1 MKAGFFVLL
10 YEVLLIDHDQS
21 PNAMRNMDWPSQ
33 GFILTLQMDLNIERV
48 ASLDLETFSLVI
60 INMRKNATISLEL
73 CEVIRR
79 KSRIPIVLIG
89 GDKDFHTVRQA
100 MTYRVSDYLPA
111 PYTALDLRATLRNL
125 RAELVASP
133 IATAI
138 PLHSSV
144 MNLRNKRF
152 SDSSVIDMVKNYIQ
166 KHLHENITLKEI
178 ARIMHFNSAYLGQKF
193 KQHTHMTFNEY
204 LLQQRMETAKR
215 LLIETDLR
223 IYQIANE
230 VGYSETDWFYKKFKA
245 YTGKSAKEYRK
256 KNTKCDSA

>member
-1 MKAGFFVLL
+1 
-10 YEVLLIDHDQS
+10 
-21 PNAMRNMDWPSQ
+21 MDWPSQ
-33 GFILTLQMDLNIERV
+33 GFSLTLQMDPTIERV

-60 INMRKNATISLEL
+60 INMRNSAAICLEL
-73 CEVIRR
+73 CGMIRG

-111 PYTALDLRATLRNL
+111 PCTAEDLCATLRTL

-133 IATAI
+133 FAAPI
-138 PLHSSV
+138 PLHSSM

-152 SDSSVIDMVKNYIQ
+152 SDSSVIDMVKNYVQ

-178 ARIMHFNSAYLGQKF
+178 ASILHFNCAYLGQKF

-204 LLQQRMETAKR
+204 LLQQRMEKAKR

-223 IYQIANE
+223 IYQIAGE

-256 KNTKCDSA
+256 KKKKCDSA